1 MLKKIALGI
10 VLAGVSGGLIYGA
23 VIRTAQRAE
32 IGAGRNGTSGLRGD
46 QGRLAVEEKQSTS
59 QQNGNNRNGRGG
71 QSRNNADGSLTP
83 SAGSGL
89 AQVDEV
95 YEITGI
101 VSLVDEDQIVVL
113 DETGGQ
119 TIVENRAWW
128 YALDAG
134 FSAAAGDTLQLTGFY
149 DDGVFETIRLEN
161 VTQSIT
167 VQIREENGRPL
178 WAGGGRN

>member
-32 IGAGRNGTSGLRGD
+32 IGAGRIGASGSRGN
-46 QGRLAVEEKQSTS
+46 QGRLAVEENQNTG
-59 QQNGNNRNGRGG
+59 QRNGNNRDGSGG
-71 QSRNNADGSLTP
+71 QGRNNADGSFIP

-101 VSLVDEDQIVVL
+101 VSFVDEDQIVVL

-134 FSAAAGDTLQLTGFY
+134 FSAAAGDALQLIGFN
-149 DDGVFETIRLEN
+149 DDGVFETISLEN

-167 VQIREENGRPL
+167 VQIREESGRPL